1 MSKTFNRGLMACE
14 SIPGG
19 SQTPGLNAGSPTI
32 LIDAESGVDG
42 LQNALFVD
50 SSPAAR
56 AMTVFGDV
64 HQGKFSPFAK
74 NWSACFNGV
83 NQYMRASTL
92 TTDIEL
98 PQVFTIELWFC
109 LTSNLT
115 YKNSSNS
122 YMGRLLSGSG
132 TGMLELTVSGATPVP
147 TGIGFGRFGAGS
159 LLSVGG
165 LNIPI
170 GVWHHV
176 AVSRNAS
183 GNLSMFFNGVRVGAA
198 TGSTA
203 PLSPGEAFV
212 GGVNVTGWHGYFPGY
227 VSNLRVVK
235 GNAVHSPT
243 LSTCQVPTDT
253 LTAVAGTSILCFT
266 KSNFA
271 NQIRPSAAVVH
282 YNSPRMLPFAPFRN
296 DDAVGGSAYFDGA
309 GDYLKTSSHLD
320 LSPENQNFCIESFV
334 YFMPGAA
341 SVCFFSK
348 IEGPYPA
355 AFEWVMNLF
364 NGNAFNFSVI
374 LTGGFTLDLSTT
386 GDIIGGQWYH
396 VAATRKGSVI
406 SLFVNGIRRVTKTIN
421 SAIWVTG
428 SGVTVGKDLENAT
441 NRPLTGFLSNSRM
454 VKGDYVYDPELT
466 TLTVP
471 EQPLTAIPGT
481 GLLLKYENSGIHDLT
496 GMSLVKTV
504 GNARGRTDIKKD
516 GTGSLFFDGV
526 GDYLEIPHQDALN
539 LSRGDFTIQ
548 GWVRFN
554 SFPAAGQA
562 HTLFDKDS
570 LNGTRYASYAFLV
583 DSTGRLLAWTGNGA
597 GLSPTGTTYQS
608 TKVLTI
614 NEFHHFVFQRKAN
627 TISIYVDGVLE
638 LTSPVGVAPV
648 NGAGPLTVGGN
659 ADRADRFMHGFIDKL
674 EIIQGRALYTANF
687 IPE

>member
-56 AMTVFGDV
+56 AMAVFGEV

-115 YKNSSNS
+115 YKNSNNS

-183 GNLSMFFNGVRVGAA
+183 GNLSMFLNGVRIGAA

-212 GGVNVTGWHGYFPGY
+212 GGANVAGWYGYFPGY
-227 VSNLRVVK
+227 ISNLRVVK
-235 GNAVHSPT
+235 GNAIHNPT
-243 LSTCQVPTDT
+243 LPTCQVPTDT

-282 YNSPRMLPFAPFRN
+282 YNSPRMLPFAPFKN

-364 NGNAFNFSVI
+364 NGNAFNFSMI
-374 LTGGFTLDLSTT
+374 LTGGVTLDLSTT

-396 VAATRKGSVI
+396 VAVTRKGSVI
-406 SLFVNGIRRVTKTIN
+406 SLFVNGVRRATKAIN

-428 SGVTVGKDLENAT
+428 SSVTVGKDLENST
-441 NRPLTGFLSNSRM
+441 NRPLTGFVSNSRF

-466 TLTVP
+466 ALTVP
-471 EQPLTAIPGT
+471 TQPLAAIAGT
-481 GLLLKYENSGIHDLT
+481 SLLLRYENSGVHDLMGIVNVNT
-496 GMSLVKTV
+496 R
-504 GNARGRTDIKKD
+504 GNARGQNSIRKR
-516 GTGSLFFDGV
+516 GAGAMYFDGS
-526 GDYLEIPHQDALN
+526 GDYLEINHADCLD
-539 LSRGDFTIQ
+539 LSRGDFTIR
-548 GWVRFN
+548 GWINIASMGSTDV
-554 SFPAAGQA
+554 
-562 HTLFDKDS
+562 TIVDKDE
-570 LNGTRYASYAFLV
+570 LNGVGYASYGLFIRGSDRKLRAY
-583 DSTGRLLAWTGNGA
+583 TGPGNTASG
-597 GLSPTGTTYQS
+597 TNYVGTT
-608 TKVLTI
+608 VL
-614 NEFHHFVFQRKAN
+614 NLNQWYHVVFQRTGN
-627 TISIYVDGVLE
+627 TISIYVNGVLDYQG
-638 LTSPVGVAPV
+638 PIGVAPI
-648 NGAGPLTVGGN
+648 
-659 ADRADRFMHGFIDKL
+659 DR
-674 EIIQGRALYTANF
+674 GRALGVGRALGYTAYDFAGYMDSLEIVQGKALYSSNF
-687 IPE
+687 TPE